1 VPLSFHVDG
10 VPELINRISKFDK
23 EVSKIL
29 NREVKEG
36 ADLVGAYARSL
47 VPSGNALSNWG
58 PWNVKTGKTG
68 SIGVVSMSQGSRN
81 LGFDGSAVARGIKP
95 QAVKSSKRGVV
106 VGFKARVVM
115 STAAGS
121 IWSLA
126 GSQNRSKS
134 SFGPNLNGAFRD
146 PRWPRALTP
155 ALHAKGPQA
164 RRQIEDAIDRA
175 IAAVNR

>member
-1 VPLSFHVDG
+1 MPMKFHVDG

-23 EVSKIL
+23 EVAKIL

-36 ADLVGAYARSL
+36 ADVVGAYAREL
-47 VPSGNALSNWG
+47 VPSGNALRNWG
-58 PWNVKTGKTG
+58 PWNFKTGKTG
-68 SIGVVSMSQGSRN
+68 SIGVVSMSQGSRD
-81 LGFDGSAVARGIKP
+81 LSFDGSAVARGIKP
-95 QAVKSSKRGVV
+95 QAVKSNKRGVV

-126 GSQNRSKS
+126 GSRNKSKS
-134 SFGPNLNGAFRD
+134 TMGPNLNRAFSD

-155 ALHAKGPQA
+155 ALHAKGPHA
-164 RRQIEDAIDRA
+164 RKEIEDAIDRA

>member
-1 VPLSFHVDG
+1 VPMKFHVEG

-23 EVSKIL
+23 KVAKIL
-29 NREVKEG
+29 NDEVKEG
-36 ADLVGAYARSL
+36 ADVVGAYARSL
-47 VPSGNALSNWG
+47 VPGGNALENWG
-58 PWNVKTGKTG
+58 QWTLKTGKAGTV
-68 SIGVVSMSQGSRN
+68 GVVSLSLGSRD
-81 LGFDGSAVARGIKP
+81 LSFDGSAVARGIKP
-95 QAVKSSKRGVV
+95 QAVKSSKRGIV

-126 GSQNRSKS
+126 GSRNKSKS
-134 SFGPNLNGAFRD
+134 TMGPNLNKAFSD

-164 RRQIEDAIDRA
+164 RKEIEDAIDRA

>member
-1 VPLSFHVDG
+1 MALTFHVKG

-23 EVSKIL
+23 KVAKIL
-29 NREVKEG
+29 NDEVKEG
-36 ADLVGAYARSL
+36 ADVVGAHARSL

-58 PWNVKTGKTG
+58 PWNFTTGRNATV
-68 SIGVVSMSQGSRN
+68 GVVTLSQGSRDLSFN
-81 LGFDGSAVARGIKP
+81 GSAIRRGIKP

-115 STAAGS
+115 STAAGA

-126 GSQNRSKS
+126 GSQNRSGS
-134 SFGPNLNGAFRD
+134 TFGPNLNRVFPDR
-146 PRWPRALTP
+146 RFPRALTP

-164 RRQIEDAIDRA
+164 RKEIEYAIDRA

>member
-1 VPLSFHVDG
+1 MKFHVEG

-23 EVSKIL
+23 KVAKIL
-29 NREVKEG
+29 NDEVKKG
-36 ADLVGAYARSL
+36 ADVVGAYARSL
-47 VPSGNALSNWG
+47 VPEGNALKKWG
-58 PWNVKTGKTG
+58 QWNLKTGKAGTV
-68 SIGVVSMSQGSRN
+68 GVVSLSQGSRD
-81 LGFDGSAVARGIKP
+81 LSFDGSTVARGIKP
-95 QAVKSSKRGVV
+95 QAVKSNKRGVV

-126 GSQNRSKS
+126 GSRNKSKS
-134 SFGPNLNGAFRD
+134 TMGPNLNRVFPD

-164 RRQIEDAIDRA
+164 RKEIEDAIDRA
-175 IAAVNR
+175 ISAVNR

>member
-1 VPLSFHVDG
+1 MPMKFHVEG

-36 ADLVGAYARSL
+36 ADVVGAYARSL
-47 VPSGNALSNWG
+47 VPSGNALRNWG
-58 PWNVKTGKTG
+58 PWNFKTGKTG
-68 SIGVVSMSQGSRN
+68 SIGVVSMSQGSRD
-81 LGFDGSAVARGIKP
+81 LSFDGSAVARGIKP
-95 QAVKSSKRGVV
+95 QAVKSNKRGIV

-126 GSQNRSKS
+126 GSRNKSKS
-134 SFGPNLNGAFRD
+134 TMGPNLNRAFSD

-164 RRQIEDAIDRA
+164 RKEIEDAIDRA

>member
-1 VPLSFHVDG
+1 MPLSFHVDG

-23 EVSKIL
+23 KVAKIL
-29 NREVKEG
+29 NDEVKEG
-36 ADLVGAYARSL
+36 ADVVGAYARSL
-47 VPSGNALSNWG
+47 VPGGNALENWG
-58 PWNVKTGKTG
+58 QWNLKTGKAGTV
-68 SIGVVSMSQGSRN
+68 GVVSLSQGSRD
-81 LGFDGSAVARGIKP
+81 LSFDGSAVARGIKP
-95 QAVKSSKRGVV
+95 QAVKSNKRGVV

-126 GSQNRSKS
+126 GSKNRSKS
-134 SFGPNLNGAFRD
+134 TLGPNLNRAFSD

-164 RRQIEDAIDRA
+164 RKEIEDAIDRA

>member
-1 VPLSFHVDG
+1 MPMKFHVDG

-23 EVSKIL
+23 EVAKIL

-36 ADLVGAYARSL
+36 ADVVGAYAREL
-47 VPSGNALSNWG
+47 VPSGNALRNWG
-58 PWNVKTGKTG
+58 PWNFKTGKTG
-68 SIGVVSMSQGSRN
+68 SIGVVSMSQGSRD

-95 QAVKSSKRGVV
+95 QAVKSNKRGVV

-126 GSQNRSKS
+126 GSRNKSKS
-134 SFGPNLNGAFRD
+134 TMGPNLNRAFSD

-164 RRQIEDAIDRA
+164 RKEIEDAIDRA

>member
-1 VPLSFHVDG
+1 VPLKLHVEG

-36 ADLVGAYARSL
+36 ADVVGAYARSL
-47 VPSGNALSNWG
+47 VPGGNALSNWG
-58 PWNVKTGKTG
+58 PWNLKTGKAGTV
-68 SIGVVSMSQGSRN
+68 GVVSLSQGSRD

-95 QAVKSSKRGVV
+95 QAVKSNKRGVV

-126 GSQNRSKS
+126 GSRNKSKS
-134 SFGPNLNGAFRD
+134 TMGPNLNRAFPD

-164 RRQIEDAIDRA
+164 RKEIEDAIDRA